1 MRIKGDIDLVRVPL
15 ALMLPL
21 KSNPGTSV
29 FYVTERNMLL
39 PILGRSLLYSKERTC
54 LNNVFNAHDPFYQ
67 ID

>member
-1 MRIKGDIDLVRVPL
+1 MRIKGDIDLMRVPL

-21 KSNPGTSV
+21 GSNPGTSV

-39 PILGRSLLYSKERTC
+39 PILGRSLLYSKERIC
-54 LNNVFNAHDPFYQ
+54 LNNVFNTYDPFYQ